1 VALCL
6 DTHCHLDADEFGLD
20 RAAVIAR
27 AAQSGVSGIL
37 LPAVRAKDHLSV
49 KNLTHQAAQLMP
61 ASCYT
66 LGIHPIFTP
75 EAKESD
81 LEVLRH
87 SVIEALDDPRFVGI
101 GEIGLD
107 YFLPDLDAN
116 HQAFF
121 FDKQLDLAE
130 EFNLPVILHVR
141 RSQDAI
147 LKALRPRK
155 IIGGIAHAFNGSFQ
169 QAEQFIKLNFV
180 MGFGGAMTFPRAL
193 QIRRLAKELPF
204 DSLVLE
210 TDAPDIP
217 PAWLAQQASH
227 RNEPAE
233 LPQISGVLAEI
244 RSSSISKTQSI
255 CANNALRVIPRWA
268 TLLAQLPL
276 SKD

>member
-1 VALCL
+1 MALCL

-130 EFNLPVILHVR
+130 EFNR
-141 RSQDAI
+141 Q
-147 LKALRPRK
+147 
-155 IIGGIAHAFNGSFQ
+155 
-169 QAEQFIKLNFV
+169 
-180 MGFGGAMTFPRAL
+180 
-193 QIRRLAKELPF
+193 
-204 DSLVLE
+204 
-210 TDAPDIP
+210 
-217 PAWLAQQASH
+217 
-227 RNEPAE
+227 
-233 LPQISGVLAEI
+233 
-244 RSSSISKTQSI
+244 
-255 CANNALRVIPRWA
+255 
-268 TLLAQLPL
+268 
-276 SKD
+276 

>member
-20 RAAVIAR
+20 RDAVIHR
-27 AAQSGVSGIL
+27 AVQSGVKGVL
-37 LPAVRAKDHLSV
+37 LPAVRARDHLSV

-81 LEVLRH
+81 LDVLRRA
-87 SVIEALDDPRFVGI
+87 VIEALGDPRFVGI

-107 YFLPDLDAN
+107 YFLPELDAN
-116 HQAFF
+116 HQSFF
-121 FDKQLDLAE
+121 FEKQLDLAE

-155 IIGGIAHAFNGSFQ
+155 ITGGIAHAFNGSLQ

-180 MGFGGAMTFPRAL
+180 MGFGGAMTFSRAL

-204 DSLVLE
+204 ESLVLE

-217 PAWLAQQASH
+217 PAWLAQQLNH

-233 LPQISGVLAEI
+233 LVEISAVLAQI
-244 RSSSISKTQSI
+244 RSSSISQTQTI